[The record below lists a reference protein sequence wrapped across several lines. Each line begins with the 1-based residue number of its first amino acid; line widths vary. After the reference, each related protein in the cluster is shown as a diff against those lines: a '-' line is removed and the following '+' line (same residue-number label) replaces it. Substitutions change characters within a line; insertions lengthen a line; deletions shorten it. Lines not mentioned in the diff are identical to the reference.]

1 MSAFILSVVKTMI
14 KITDKA
20 LAGRLTLSIEIMDK
34 STFFSSNR
42 GSRKFMANLSV
53 YTRRGKGG
61 WLAPILRSR
70 IDLPG

>member
-42 GSRKFMANLSV
+42 GSRKIH
-53 YTRRGKGG
+53 GKFICLYKAREGG
-61 WLAPILRSR
+61 LASP
-70 IDLPG
+70 DTTVQD